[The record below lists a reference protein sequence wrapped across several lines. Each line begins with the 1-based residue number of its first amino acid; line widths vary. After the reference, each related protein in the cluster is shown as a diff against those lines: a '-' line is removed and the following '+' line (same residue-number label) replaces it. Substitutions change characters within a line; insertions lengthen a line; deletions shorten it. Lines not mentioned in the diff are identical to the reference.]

1 MMGTGTVVLIA
12 AMMGALGVCLVG
24 VIAMARGGDFNKK
37 YANKLMRAR
46 IVLQMLALVVF
57 AILMLSVGKP

>member
-1 MMGTGTVVLIA
+1 MIV

-24 VIAMARGGDFNKK
+24 IFAMARGGNFNKK

-46 IVLQMLALVVF
+46 ILLQLLALVVF
-57 AILMLSVGKP
+57 AILMVAAGKT